1 MRVAYVCAD
10 PGIPVF
16 GRKGA
21 SIHVQEVVRAL
32 RKLGCEVELFVTRLD
47 GAVPPGLEGL
57 RIHRLPA
64 PDRRVDA
71 AAREQAALAANDD
84 LLLALE
90 RCEGFD
96 FVYERYSLWSRAG
109 MAFAQA
115 QGIPGILEVNSPL
128 IEEQSRHRHL
138 HHVAE
143 AEQVARDAFGA
154 ATAIVAVSDAVARYV
169 EGFPGAAGRVHVVP
183 NGVDVDRF
191 AAAETPLLPDAD
203 GAFVVGF
210 VGTLKAWHGMETLV
224 DAFCRVHDQLPQAR
238 LLIVGDG
245 PLRDTLAAELARNG
259 CLDRA
264 TFTGAVDHD
273 AVPGWLASMDV
284 AVAPYPD
291 LPDFYFSPLKLY
303 EYMAAGLPVVAS
315 GIGQIADIVDDGRN
329 GLLVRPGS
337 AHDLA
342 DAILCLALDP
352 AMAARLGAAAG
363 ATVRTHHTWDAVARR
378 ILALAVTGPVTEA
391 SAAAPRK
398 RNGDDA
404 SLRATLPGLWQIVQR
419 FRAPLRQQWRLLLLA
434 FVAMFGTIGLRLIEP
449 WPLKFVVDYL
459 SGAAAPFLP
468 AGQMAVLTAAAG
480 AIVVAVA
487 GRALLSYVSTVAL
500 AQAGMRVTV
509 QIRAD
514 LYQHLLAL
522 PMSYFQRTRSAELLT
537 AVVGD
542 IGRLQDVAVSAL
554 LPLLVS
560 VLTLVGMVLIML
572 WMNWQLTLLA
582 LFAFPLAW
590 LAMRRYSGQIRTAA
604 RRQRKREA
612 ALASAANE
620 AFGAMRVVKVFG
632 LNDELGRAFAGVNSK
647 ESKEDV
653 RSRRLAARM
662 EREVD
667 IFIAAGTAISVWYG
681 ALLVTNGS
689 LTLGDLIVF
698 LSYLKTAFRPL
709 QDMAKYTG
717 RIAKAVASGERVIA
731 LLDEPAEYDA
741 AVTAPAPPLHGEIVF
756 DHVSFGYTPDRP
768 VLRDVSFTAAPGECV
783 ALVGPSGAGKS
794 SLAALLGRF
803 YDPDAGRILIDGHDV
818 RDLTRASLRSQISM
832 VFQDSLLFGVSVAD
846 NIRYGNLDAD
856 ETAIATAA
864 RRANAHDFVSALDA
878 GYATELGER
887 GSTLSGGQQRRIAI
901 ARAAVRRAL
910 IVVLD
915 EPTTGLDKENEH
927 LVHAAL
933 DELTRSATTI
943 LITHELERA
952 RTADQILYLEN
963 GEICERGTHDDLL
976 ALGGRYAA
984 MYALQYRNHGD
995 AAAAPGALARPAVF
1009 PAMAGAHHAVV
1020 R

>member
-32 RKLGCEVELFVTRLD
+32 RKLGCDVELFVARLD

-57 RIHRLPA
+57 RIHRLPV
-64 PDRRVDA
+64 PIKGLDA
-71 AAREQAALAANDD
+71 AAREQAALAANDS
-84 LLLALE
+84 LTLALE
-90 RCEGFD
+90 RSTAFD
-96 FVYERYSLWSRAG
+96 FVYERYSLWSWAG

-115 QGIPGILEVNSPL
+115 QGIPGVLEVNSPL
-128 IEEQSRHRHL
+128 IEEQRRHRQL
-138 HHVAE
+138 HHTVE
-143 AEQVARDAFGA
+143 AERVARDAFGA

-169 EGFPGAAGRVHVVP
+169 ESVPGAAGRVHVVP

-191 AAAETPLLPDAD
+191 AAAETPLLPNAD
-203 GAFVVGF
+203 RDFVVGF

-224 DAFCRVHDQLPQAR
+224 DAFSCVNDHLPHAR

-245 PLRDTLAAELARNG
+245 PLRDALTAQLAQNG

-264 TFTGAVDHD
+264 TFTGAVEHD

-291 LPDFYFSPLKLY
+291 LPEFYFSPLKLY

-315 GIGQIADIVDDGRN
+315 NIGQIADIVDDGRN

-342 DAILCLALDP
+342 DAILCLAQDP
-352 AMAARLGAAAG
+352 ALAARLGAAAG
-363 ATVRTHHTWDAVARR
+363 ATVRTQHTWDAVARR
-378 ILALAVTGPVTEA
+378 IMALAVAGPV
-391 SAAAPRK
+391 AAGSDAPAGRK
-398 RNGDDA
+398 GVDADA
-404 SLRATLPGLWQIVQR
+404 SLRSTLPGLWQIVRR
-419 FRAPLRQQWRLLLLA
+419 FRAPLRQQWRILLLA
-434 FVAMFGTIGLRLIEP
+434 FVAMIGTIGLRLVEP
-449 WPLKFVVDYL
+449 WPLKYVVDYL
-459 SGAAAPFLP
+459 SGDAAAFMPGRP
-468 AGQMAVLTAAAG
+468 MAVLTAAAI
-480 AIVVAVA
+480 AIVGAVA

-509 QIRAD
+509 EIRAE
-514 LYQHLLAL
+514 LYRHLLAL
-522 PMSYFQRTRSAELLT
+522 PMSFFQRTRSAELLT

-542 IGRLQDVAVSAL
+542 ISRLQDVAVSAL
-554 LPLLVS
+554 MPLFVS
-560 VLTLVGMVLIML
+560 MLTLVGMVVIML
-572 WMNWQLTLLA
+572 WMNWKLALLA

-590 LAMRRYSGQIRTAA
+590 LAMRRYSGQIRGAA

-620 AFGAMRVVKVFG
+620 AFGAMRAVKVFG
-632 LNDELGRAFAGVNSK
+632 LSDELGRAFAGANSK
-647 ESKEDV
+647 ESVEDV

-667 IFIAAGTAISVWYG
+667 IFIAVGTALSVWYG
-681 ALLVTNGS
+681 ALLVSNGS
-689 LTLGDLIVF
+689 LTLGDLMVF

-731 LLDEPAEYDA
+731 LLDEPAEHDA
-741 AVTAPAPPLHGEIVF
+741 AATVTAPPLRGEIIF
-756 DHVSFGYTPDRP
+756 DRVTFGYSPDRP
-768 VLRDVSFTAAPGECV
+768 VLRDISFTVAPGESI

-794 SLAALLGRF
+794 SLVALLGRF
-803 YDPDAGRILIDGHDV
+803 YDPLSGCILIDGHDV

-846 NIRYGNLDAD
+846 NIRYGNLAAG
-856 ETAIATAA
+856 EEEIAVAA
-864 RRANAHDFVSALDA
+864 QRANAHDFVSALDA

-901 ARAAVRRAL
+901 ARAAVRRAP

-933 DELTRSATTI
+933 DELTHGATTI

-963 GEICERGTHDDLL
+963 GEICERGTHDALL
-976 ALGGRYAA
+976 AMGGRYAA
-984 MYALQYRNHGD
+984 MYALQHRD
-995 AAAAPGALARPAVF
+995 QPAPRPAVL
-1009 PAMAGAHHAVV
+1009 PTLAGAHHAVAG
-1020 R
+1020 